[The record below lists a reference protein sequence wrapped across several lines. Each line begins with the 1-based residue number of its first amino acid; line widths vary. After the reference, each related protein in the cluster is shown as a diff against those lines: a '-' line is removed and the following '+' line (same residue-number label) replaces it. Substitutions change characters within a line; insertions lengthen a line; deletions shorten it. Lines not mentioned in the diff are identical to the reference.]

1 MVGSAGDVGR
11 VGFYVDAHEH
21 GVVDVA
27 VLLEPNDVCVLE
39 DAVDPHGCVEKN
51 GGLHECAFFPW
62 WCFLLVPT
70 VYHANA
76 RRVYMC
82 RCLALVGVL
91 GVGVLWP
98 RRRVVAVRGCVC
110 SCVLCYRF
118 MERSMLWKMLA
129 VPNGARV

>member
-1 MVGSAGDVGR
+1 MGR
-11 VGFYVDAHEH
+11 VGFHVEAHEH

-27 VLLEPNDVCVLE
+27 VFLELNDACALE

-62 WCFLLVPT
+62 WCLSLVHT

-76 RRVYMC
+76 SHVYTC

-91 GVGVLWP
+91 GVGVLRP
-98 RRRVVAVRGCVC
+98 RTHLHIASVAI
-110 SCVLCYRF
+110 
-118 MERSMLWKMLA
+118 
-129 VPNGARV
+129 